1 MIYVQTNNASPIQ
14 KVVATLLGITML
26 ALVVTFSVVIIPVL
40 VVVGLIGFGY
50 FYWKTRALRKAVAM
64 SQVIRDNNV
73 IEGEAVVIST
83 SAEGKPLN

>member
-1 MIYVQTNNASPIQ
+1 MIYVQTNNTNPIQ
-14 KVVATLLGITML
+14 KVVTTLLGITML
-26 ALVVTFSVVIIPVL
+26 TLVVTFSVVIIPVL
-40 VVVGLIGFGY
+40 VVAGLVALAY
-50 FYWKTRALRKAVAM
+50 FYWKTLTLRKAM

>member
-1 MIYVQTNNASPIQ
+1 MIQFF
-14 KVVATLLGITML
+14 M
-26 ALVVTFSVVIIPVL
+26 TFSVVIIPVL